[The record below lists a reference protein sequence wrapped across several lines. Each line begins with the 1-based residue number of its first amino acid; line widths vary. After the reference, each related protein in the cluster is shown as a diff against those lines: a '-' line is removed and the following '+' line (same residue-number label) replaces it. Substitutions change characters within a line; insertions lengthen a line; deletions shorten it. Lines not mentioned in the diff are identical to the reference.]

1 MAKFILGLT
10 GGIASGKSAAAD
22 TFALL
27 GAAVIDTDQISREVV
42 EPGTPAL
49 DEIEKHFGPDVI
61 NSDHTLNRS
70 ALRELVFADVEE
82 RRWLESLLHPAIRE
96 TAIARAKKA
105 PNEIAILVV
114 PLLFE
119 SGQYQNVDATLVID
133 VPVEVQ
139 RARTLARDGVSAAQV
154 QAILAAQMD
163 RSSRLAQ
170 ADYVIENS
178 GSLEDLQQKISDLYT
193 QLQTRI

>member
-27 GAAVIDTDQISREVV
+27 GAAVVDTDQISREVV

-49 DEIEKHFGPDVI
+49 EAIEKHFGPEVI
-61 NSDHTLNRS
+61 NADHTLNRG
-70 ALRELVFADVEE
+70 ALRECVFADVEE
-82 RRWLESLLHPAIRE
+82 RRWLESLLHPAIRK
-96 TAIARAKKA
+96 TSIARAKKA
-105 PNEIAILVV
+105 PNDIAILVV

-133 VPVEVQ
+133 VPLEVQ

-154 QAILAAQMD
+154 EAILAAQME

-178 GSLEDLQQKISDLYT
+178 GSLDDLQQRVCDLYS
-193 QLQTRI
+193 QLKTRI